1 MSKILRAPGG
11 LARGLMRVQGIVRVC
26 LMWLVLGEER
36 WVKEVVVW
44 TYEDGDEAYDAD
56 SPAEAKDWLDVGEDD
71 GVHDAAQG
79 GARG

>member
-1 MSKILRAPGG
+1 
-11 LARGLMRVQGIVRVC
+11 
-26 LMWLVLGEER
+26 MWLVLGEER